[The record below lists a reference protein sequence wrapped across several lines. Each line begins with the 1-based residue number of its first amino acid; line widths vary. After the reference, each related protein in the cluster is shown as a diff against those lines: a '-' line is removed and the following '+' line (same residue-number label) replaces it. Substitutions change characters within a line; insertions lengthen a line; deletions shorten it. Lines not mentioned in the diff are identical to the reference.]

1 MCKVQ
6 IWTGS
11 GTPNLQGVKMFHASD
26 RRGCFEIGENLYSS
40 MYEIRKVHLTVCA
53 RMVRKVKCKIC
64 GALAT
69 GFAQYQLLEVNWI
82 YATTLLGLA
91 SVSGIY

>member
-1 MCKVQ
+1 
-6 IWTGS
+6 
-11 GTPNLQGVKMFHASD
+11 
-26 RRGCFEIGENLYSS
+26 
-40 MYEIRKVHLTVCA
+40 
-53 RMVRKVKCKIC
+53 MVRKVKCKIC

>member
-1 MCKVQ
+1 MCKVH

-11 GTPNLQGVKMFHASD
+11 GTPNLQGLKMFLASD
-26 RRGCFEIGENLYSS
+26 RRGCFDIGENLYSS
-40 MYEIRKVHLTVCA
+40 MYEILKVHLTVSA

-64 GALAT
+64 SALAT
-69 GFAQYQLLEVNWI
+69 GFAQYQLLEMDWI
-82 YATTLLGLA
+82 YATTLLVLA